1 MPALHGILT
10 PTGTKDDQNETTG
23 IAASDESD
31 VVTVVSG
38 ASPDGIINGAAKTVT
53 SGMFK
58 SKFLTLL
65 LVLQSLLYI
74 CF

>member
-1 MPALHGILT
+1 MHALHGILT

-31 VVTVVSG
+31 VVSG

-53 SGMFK
+53 SGIFR
-58 SKFLTLL
+58 SKVLTLL
-65 LVLQSLLYI
+65 LVLLSLLFI